1 MKEKIAAMIKSENP
15 KRPWTDEEIAGQL
28 GVVREEVTNTRK
40 AMGIED
46 SRGRRKPVILSA
58 MKEILAA
65 EPDISDRGL
74 SKALEEMGFEVKK
87 FAASRLRQ
95 ELGEFRK
102 TPVAEDIVKKPEDSA
117 WIGQPKAQEIFS
129 DFIGYDGSVKSQ
141 IAKAQAAILYPPMG
155 LHCLLYGPSGVGK
168 SFLAELMYRYAC
180 QTDNFG
186 KQMPYFEFNC
196 ADYADNP
203 QLLLAQL
210 FGYNKGAFTGA
221 TENKKGIVELC
232 NGGILFLDEVHRLP
246 PEGQEILFYLMD
258 KGRFRR
264 LGEVEVQRESRVLVI
279 AATTEEPHNSLLL
292 TFRRRIPMIIEIPAL
307 KDRPLSERMVF
318 IERFFKWESV
328 RLGRKIR
335 VKAEVLRCLLAG
347 EYPGNVGQLK
357 ADIQVCCAKA
367 FLESKKQARN
377 TITVT
382 VGSLADSLK
391 RETDRGA
398 GRDEIARMAAFD
410 LYLSPDE
417 TPASKLDFLNEW
429 NIYDDLE
436 EKYSRMKQQGM
447 REEEI
452 ERSLTG
458 DIEERLVYNI
468 NEIQKNGFSKEEI
481 GNIVGAHILAIAED
495 IYALAKAELPE
506 LEEAITFPL
515 AIHLK
520 AALDRQKTGESIV
533 CPDLKTVIGQF
544 RREYL
549 VATRVMEKIERL
561 HYVAFQEQETG
572 FIAMYLNRF
581 CQGGMV
587 TDSRISVLVISHGEV
602 AQGMAAAAN
611 AIMGVDHAK
620 GLNLNLWDTPD
631 QMVEKVLQMA
641 ARIHQG
647 RGILALVDMGS
658 LTSIGEKI
666 EQQLGIPARTVTRT
680 DTLLVIEAVRK
691 AMWTD
696 ESLDEIAAGLSGSH
710 EAKGT
715 DALRTVKTRAKA
727 ILCLCI
733 TGEGAARQLKEQ
745 IRQKLERYLDDIQIV
760 TRGYIEHARV
770 DMIIADVEKEYEI
783 LAIAGTIDPGIER
796 YPFVPVSRIYG
807 GEGIRELR
815 EILKLRKLEETNRL
829 WEVIC
834 EERIWVNP
842 EVQFKDQV
850 LDLAVGR
857 MVEEGMVPPEY
868 LLSVY
873 KREGMMTTVLK
884 HGIAIPHGDPLL
896 VTKPAIC
903 ITKLDKPILW
913 DGVNVVDLIFT
924 LALTEDSKIYFEQLY
939 QFLSNEN
946 LVNTLKNSNTKE
958 DVLNILGKNTESV
971 R

>member
-1 MKEKIAAMIKSENP
+1 MKEKIADVIRSENP

-28 GVVREEVTNTRK
+28 GLLREEVTNTRK

-46 SRGRRKPVILSA
+46 SRGRRRPVILNA
-58 MKEILAA
+58 MKEILAV
-65 EPDISDRGL
+65 EPDISDRAL
-74 SKALEEMGFEVKK
+74 SKALEGMGFEVKK
-87 FAASRLRQ
+87 FAVSRLREGLVVQ
-95 ELGEFRK
+95 RNVPGQIPASK
-102 TPVAEDIVKKPEDSA
+102 PVLVEPAEPKP
-117 WIGQPKAQEIFS
+117 QEIFS
-129 DFIGYDGSVKSQ
+129 DFIGYDGSVKNQ

-258 KGRFRR
+258 KGKFRR

-335 VKAEVLRCLLAG
+335 VKAEVLRCLLTG

-391 RETDRGA
+391 RETDRGT
-398 GRDEIARMAAFD
+398 GRDEIARMTASD

-436 EKYSRMKQQGM
+436 EKYSRMKGQGVL
-447 REEEI
+447 EEEI

-468 NEIQKNGFSKEEI
+468 NEIQNTGFSKEEI
-481 GNIVGAHILAIAED
+481 GNIVGAHVLAIAED
-495 IYALAKAELPE
+495 IFALAKAELPE
-506 LEEAITFPL
+506 LEEAIIFPL

-520 AALDRQKTGESIV
+520 AALDRQKSGESIV

-549 VATRVMEKIERL
+549 VAARVLEKIERL
-561 HYVAFQEQETG
+561 HYVALQEQETG

-581 CQGGMV
+581 CQGGSP
-587 TDSRISVLVISHGEV
+587 TESRISVLVISHGEV

-641 ARIHQG
+641 AAIHQG

-680 DTLLVIEAVRK
+680 DTMLVIEAVRK

-710 EAKGT
+710 EAKGS
-715 DALRTVKTRAKA
+715 DAICTVKTRAKA

-760 TRGYIEHARV
+760 TRGYIEHARA

-796 YPFVPVSRIYG
+796 YSFVPVSRIYG
-807 GEGIRELR
+807 GGGIRELR

-829 WEVIC
+829 HEVIC
-834 EERIWVNP
+834 EDRIWVNP

-850 LDLAVGR
+850 LDMAVGQ
-857 MVEEGMVPPEY
+857 MVGEGMVSPEY

-946 LVNTLKNSNTKE
+946 LVNTLKNSNSKE
-958 DVLNILGKNTESV
+958 EVLKILGKNTESV